1 MAQFNK
7 ITIIIFPATWLPRE
21 ERRIK
26 CLLFWFC
33 SFTRLIAQ
41 FNKSK
46 IFQFPVT
53 WLPHGEIR
61 FLHPV
66 SVFQSSERLI
76 DGRKTPDYALY
87 SELFTPELARQIVLG
102 KLYIYVQYNWTEHCT
117 VYTVN
122 IEHYWW
128 IDVKYFGI
136 YKLLDGQIFHD
147 KVYFV
152 RKKKSFE
159 VY

>member
-26 CLLFWFC
+26 CILFWFC
-33 SFTRLIAQ
+33 SFKRLIAQ

-102 KLYIYVQYNWTEHCT
+102 KLYIYSIIEQNIVLYIQY
-117 VYTVN
+117 N

-128 IDVKYFGI
+128 IEVKYFGI

-152 RKKKSFE
+152 RRKKCFE

>member
-1 MAQFNK
+1 MV
-7 ITIIIFPATWLPRE
+7 ATWRKTDKMHPVL
-21 ERRIK
+21 I
-26 CLLFWFC
+26 LFL
-33 SFTRLIAQ
+33 RLIAQ

-102 KLYIYVQYNWTEHCT
+102 KLYIYSIIEQNIVL
-117 VYTVN
+117 VY
-122 IEHYWW
+122 I
-128 IDVKYFGI
+128 
-136 YKLLDGQIFHD
+136 Q
-147 KVYFV
+147 
-152 RKKKSFE
+152 
-159 VY
+159 